1 MPVKCQSCFRNWWN
15 ELCDAGK
22 EILFFFVQRDDNE
35 MFQAR
40 LLLAAAGCVLY
51 TVRLASTCGQ
61 CDGLLIFRIYSN
73 ELAKHCPFQL
83 VSSSIFTISM

>member
-22 EILFFFVQRDDNE
+22 EILFSLCRDE

-51 TVRLASTCGQ
+51 TVRLASTFGQ
-61 CDGLLIFRIYSN
+61 CDSLLILRIYSN